1 MRANIFRTSNAT
13 RLIDKHLLRTARMR
27 NTRTPLNASNANVVS
42 CDEVF
47 VLLAVESFFFKV
59 SVSAS
64 ASAREELNTC
74 IVIRNM

>member
-1 MRANIFRTSNAT
+1 MHRTQMWS
-13 RLIDKHLLRTARMR
+13 H
-27 NTRTPLNASNANVVS
+27 VQ

-64 ASAREELNTC
+64 AREELNTC
-74 IVIRNM
+74 IVIRNI